1 MTDIIVIGLHGET
14 RGYCVEGL
22 RCFEPALGHL
32 VERVRAERRRCA
44 ILAMPRTAYDA
55 LREALAEDL
64 RTGASP
70 ALAILPEVAD
80 AAAARVFSTNLARSL
95 TDSRSAA

>member
-32 VERVRAERRRCA
+32 VERVRAE
-44 ILAMPRTAYDA
+44 
-55 LREALAEDL
+55 
-64 RTGASP
+64 GAWP
-70 ALAILPEVAD
+70 HA
-80 AAAARVFSTNLARSL
+80 
-95 TDSRSAA
+95 